1 MVDNLINEEL
11 LLEKS
16 RQELINKSKSGA
28 EYSKKNQSRGKNRW
42 ERRTYSQVANSVRD
56 YNQINMDA
64 FFKEDILEFGINV
77 HGETDN
83 YVVTVLFEGILGEIR
98 REVQGNNNKL
108 EFKCVLRAL
117 LKIFNSNDVYVSC
130 TCKDWCLKEDTKIK
144 LLDGTT
150 PTVKEMKERF
160 DKGEKLYVFSVDE
173 KGDFKPGKVNEVWIS
188 NYSNDMIRV
197 TLDNGK
203 VIETT
208 PNHRYMLRDGSYLEA
223 KDLEVGT
230 SLMPLYFKINEK
242 GYEDVKF
249 NSKLVTSFYSVYK
262 QVAKEFLQEEIEEA
276 KIRSGE
282 DVIAIH
288 HKDFNKLNN
297 NPENLKPMGKDE
309 HYKYHYE
316 HTKESGA
323 FDKCIQAGK
332 EYWAKQESKDK
343 QAELMRETM
352 KKFYANISDE
362 DYQKIKEK
370 IYTDEFKEK
379 LSKALKKVWD
389 EYTKEEYKARC
400 ELNKQSNAKC
410 KDKRIKACKEV
421 WKNKTE
427 EQLQKISKD
436 SSEFFKNMWKEHPEV
451 FLTEKRKESNKLKG
465 QYQRT
470 YEINQKT
477 NLAKIQTILNLI
489 IKDGMIP
496 SEETYD
502 EYRLNRQIIPAGYP
516 RWQKVFNSWEELSNY
531 YQLNHKVKKIEYI
544 HYEEPIPVYDI
555 EVDKYNNFYV
565 DSGVVL
571 HNCYRFKYWA
581 QKNGYNSAIPDQYTN
596 MRPKPQGQGG
606 AAGANDQD
614 TKGSACKH
622 VNLVI
627 SNLDW
632 MMKVASVINNYI
644 KWCRVNMERNYA
656 DYIFPQ
662 VYGVPYNKAIQLSLF
677 DDPNDNGLLP
687 SDQDTINQVIN
698 KSLQGRGEKGQ
709 WAKGNP
715 YRFQR
720 KETEENPVDNSNQL
734 HLTFGDEKEKELIP
748 DEEE

>member
-1 MVDNLINEEL
+1 MVKSLIEKQIDAYHSTNTTFKKFDTSFIGLGAGTSFGNGFYFSNEPIDEYGKAIKVTLNIDNPYEFDFNNDDEVIKFLKDCGCFENIYFYKGIHESDRKWSISKTLDENGEKDLDKLKSKGYDALIIHNTPIGIKDKKVIDTEYLVWDSDKIEIKESL
-11 LLEKS
+11 KESILLEKT
-16 RQELINKSKSGA
+16 RQDLINKSKSGS

-160 DKGEKLYVFSVDE
+160 DNGEKLYVFSVDE

-188 NYSNDMIRV
+188 NYSNDMIRI

-230 SLMPLYFKINEK
+230 SLMPLYFKIN
-242 GYEDVKF
+242 
-249 NSKLVTSFYSVYK
+249 
-262 QVAKEFLQEEIEEA
+262 
-276 KIRSGE
+276 
-282 DVIAIH
+282 
-288 HKDFNKLNN
+288 
-297 NPENLKPMGKDE
+297 
-309 HYKYHYE
+309 
-316 HTKESGA
+316 
-323 FDKCIQAGK
+323 
-332 EYWAKQESKDK
+332 
-343 QAELMRETM
+343 
-352 KKFYANISDE
+352 
-362 DYQKIKEK
+362 
-370 IYTDEFKEK
+370 
-379 LSKALKKVWD
+379 
-389 EYTKEEYKARC
+389 
-400 ELNKQSNAKC
+400 
-410 KDKRIKACKEV
+410 
-421 WKNKTE
+421 
-427 EQLQKISKD
+427 
-436 SSEFFKNMWKEHPEV
+436 
-451 FLTEKRKESNKLKG
+451 
-465 QYQRT
+465 
-470 YEINQKT
+470 
-477 NLAKIQTILNLI
+477 
-489 IKDGMIP
+489 
-496 SEETYD
+496 
-502 EYRLNRQIIPAGYP
+502 
-516 RWQKVFNSWEELSNY
+516 
-531 YQLNHKVKKIEYI
+531 QLNCKVKKIEYI

-720 KETEENPVDNSNQL
+720 KETETNPVDNPNQL

>member
-64 FFKEDILEFGINV
+64 FFKGDVLEFGINV

-83 YVVTVLFEGILGEIR
+83 YVVTVLFEGILGELR

-130 TCKDWCLKEDTKIK
+130 TCKDW
-144 LLDGTT
+144 
-150 PTVKEMKERF
+150 
-160 DKGEKLYVFSVDE
+160 S
-173 KGDFKPGKVNEVWIS
+173 
-188 NYSNDMIRV
+188 
-197 TLDNGK
+197 
-203 VIETT
+203 
-208 PNHRYMLRDGSYLEA
+208 
-223 KDLEVGT
+223 
-230 SLMPLYFKINEK
+230 
-242 GYEDVKF
+242 
-249 NSKLVTSFYSVYK
+249 
-262 QVAKEFLQEEIEEA
+262 
-276 KIRSGE
+276 
-282 DVIAIH
+282 
-288 HKDFNKLNN
+288 
-297 NPENLKPMGKDE
+297 
-309 HYKYHYE
+309 
-316 HTKESGA
+316 
-323 FDKCIQAGK
+323 
-332 EYWAKQESKDK
+332 
-343 QAELMRETM
+343 
-352 KKFYANISDE
+352 
-362 DYQKIKEK
+362 
-370 IYTDEFKEK
+370 
-379 LSKALKKVWD
+379 
-389 EYTKEEYKARC
+389 
-400 ELNKQSNAKC
+400 
-410 KDKRIKACKEV
+410 
-421 WKNKTE
+421 
-427 EQLQKISKD
+427 
-436 SSEFFKNMWKEHPEV
+436 
-451 FLTEKRKESNKLKG
+451 
-465 QYQRT
+465 
-470 YEINQKT
+470 
-477 NLAKIQTILNLI
+477 
-489 IKDGMIP
+489 
-496 SEETYD
+496 
-502 EYRLNRQIIPAGYP
+502 
-516 RWQKVFNSWEELSNY
+516 
-531 YQLNHKVKKIEYI
+531 
-544 HYEEPIPVYDI
+544 
-555 EVDKYNNFYV
+555 
-565 DSGVVL
+565 
-571 HNCYRFKYWA
+571 YRFKYWA

-720 KETEENPVDNSNQL
+720 KETEENPVDNPNQL